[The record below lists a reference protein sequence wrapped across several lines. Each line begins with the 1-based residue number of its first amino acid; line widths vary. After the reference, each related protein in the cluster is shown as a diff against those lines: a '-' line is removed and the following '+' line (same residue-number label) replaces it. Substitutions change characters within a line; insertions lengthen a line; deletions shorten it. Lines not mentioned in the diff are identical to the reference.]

1 MTKRS
6 LLIAALTIAIGTS
19 FSAPLFAGDVPTFV
33 DLGFSADSA
42 FFMFGQYGIDSRA
55 AKPYAEL
62 YLVDTRKNDFAP
74 KGIVRKI
81 FDAALEPGQD
91 TSGALFSLYASSLPL
106 VKSYKID
113 HLRPG
118 RLLYLLDGGE
128 LPASLSFRDFKTG
141 TSYEIVLAKSVA
153 DKNGGIVS
161 SFGLSVAATDAKGG
175 VRRVAGG
182 SPEVKRPGVSDYIVR
197 RIIMAP
203 DEKTLVLII
212 EKNLSDKGDSSVR
225 YMVETV
231 RLP

>member
-6 LLIAALTIAIGTS
+6 LLIAALTIALG
-19 FSAPLFAGDVPTFV
+19 APLFAGDVPTFV

-55 AKPYAEL
+55 SKPYAEL

-74 KGIVRKI
+74 RGVVRKN
-81 FDAALEPGQD
+81 FDATLEPGQD

-113 HLRPG
+113 HLKPG

-128 LPASLSFRDFKTG
+128 LPATLSFRDFKTG
-141 TSYEIVLAKSVA
+141 TSYDISLAKSVV
-153 DKNGGIVS
+153 DKGGGIVS
-161 SFGLSVAATDAKGG
+161 SFGLSIAATDTKGG
-175 VRRVAGG
+175 VRRVTGG
-182 SPEVKRPGVSDYIVR
+182 SPEVKRAGVSDYIVR

-212 EKNLSDKGDSSVR
+212 EKSLSDKGDSSVR